1 MNSIMHPNIVRYYD
15 SFEEDNHI
23 HFIYEQPETNLTDY
37 LEKLEE
43 EDEQLPTEEKWKI
56 FIQIA
61 LGIQYI

>member
-15 SFEEDNHI
+15 SFEEDNNI